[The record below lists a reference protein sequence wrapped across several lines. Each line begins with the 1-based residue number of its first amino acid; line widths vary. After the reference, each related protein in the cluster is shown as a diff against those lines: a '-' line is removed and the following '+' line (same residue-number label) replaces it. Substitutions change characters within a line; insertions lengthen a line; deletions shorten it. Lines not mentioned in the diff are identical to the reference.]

1 MRSGFSCVAPQRVIN
16 TYESKSGDTLYY
28 CTNSN
33 GKKFGNECSVLW
45 YDTTWNTTTTNVCS
59 GIENVSAGGYLGSKG
74 GGHIFPE
81 KNFGNKHTINTWWNG
96 VEVQSLN
103 ILNMKEHSVASL
115 TVYMP
120 IVISL
125 WEATNL
131 DNSVL
136 LEWSTASEENNDYF
150 TIERSFNGVSWV
162 AIGKVNGAG
171 TTTVENFYSFEDKK
185 PVEGISYYRLKQTDY
200 NGEYSYSSVKCINR
214 PKKANDSFVVYT
226 NHEANAFIVEGEVIA
241 ACPIE
246 VYSTTGARV
255 YNVSFNTISVNK
267 VLINVKDLPAGSYF
281 VKICNGSKAVIKN
294 W

>member
-1 MRSGFSCVAPQRVIN
+1 
-16 TYESKSGDTLYY
+16 
-28 CTNSN
+28 
-33 GKKFGNECSVLW
+33 
-45 YDTTWNTTTTNVCS
+45 
-59 GIENVSAGGYLGSKG
+59 VS
-74 GGHIFPE
+74 
-81 KNFGNKHTINTWWNG
+81 
-96 VEVQSLN
+96 
-103 ILNMKEHSVASL
+103 
-115 TVYMP
+115 
-120 IVISL
+120 ISL